1 MGKKKKQKG
10 SKKSQQGQGRL
21 ALIAGGFWLF
31 AAGALLALLY
41 TATPEGAVVL
51 GSMDV
56 ELPGI
61 TELTL
66 ATGAYLH
73 ADQNMM
79 IAVGAL
85 IASLLP
91 LLLGAR
97 GKFTTRAYFGLAVL
111 ALLATAGAW
120 LALSHPL
127 DILSQQLG
135 DPSAAPPGR

>member
-1 MGKKKKQKG
+1 MGKKQQ
-10 SKKSQQGQGRL
+10 SKKSKSAEKSQGKL
-21 ALIAGGFWLF
+21 ALIAGAFWLF
-31 AAGALLALLY
+31 AAGILLTLLY
-41 TATPEGAVVL
+41 SSTSDSAVVL
-51 GSMDV
+51 GSLEV

-73 ADQNMM
+73 ADYNLM

-85 IASLLP
+85 IASLIP
-91 LLLGAR
+91 LVLGAR
-97 GKFTTRAYFGLAVL
+97 GPFSTRAYFGLAVL
-111 ALLATAGAW
+111 ALLGTTAVW

-135 DPSAAPPGR
+135 DPSAPMGR